1 MCLLFF
7 VSQKIHIRM
16 ALASD
21 VCGFCFKEPVFG
33 FCENCNISLGVSCF
47 SNHTKIHLFT
57 SHIVFPLDNSENETC
72 LSVPIEKDIHEQKCQ
87 QHETDPQSFYC
98 GRHDATICGR
108 CILADHMTCKDEIV
122 DLHITK
128 FDEQKANAL
137 LGSLNEIEGEIKDLQ
152 VRVDRNVKQNDECRA
167 SSIDAIK
174 DFRKKIDLR
183 LNQLHFEAEQ
193 STERKH
199 KENMNSLV
207 ELAKICK
214 DVSLRIQMRGEKIEE
229 LSKKKQERHL
239 FVYSKKL
246 AIEIDEIRTAIKQ
259 SNFKNH
265 ITKFTFKEH
274 PTLENI
280 LQKTILEIG
289 TLQEACDGS
298 EELVDDTHASLT
310 GTPEHADESCARK
323 ITQPKNFTSG
333 NQPPGKMTVESYPE
347 IVHIKYKFLTGQQ
360 SGTPEHADES
370 CARKITQPKNF
381 TSGNQPPGKMTVESY
396 PEIVHIKYKF
406 LTGQQSGTPEHAD
419 ESCARK
425 ITQPKNFTSG
435 NQPPGKMTVESY
447 PEIVHIKYKFLTGQ
461 QSDGKMYKALTEY
474 VRLPYS
480 VTGKNIC
487 IMLKLAFQRKLL
499 FTINSDGAIVYNGID
514 PRSSD
519 YVMTEFDCTRVT
531 TQLKDKGITMAEID
545 TNDNIMG
552 TVTVD

>member
-1 MCLLFF
+1 
-7 VSQKIHIRM
+7 M

-33 FCENCNISLGVSCF
+33 FCEICNISLGVSCF

-87 QHETDPQSFYC
+87 KHETDPQSFYC
-98 GRHDATICGR
+98 GRHGATICGR
-108 CILADHMTCKDEIV
+108 CILAEHMTCKDEIV

-128 FDEQKANAL
+128 FDEQKANFL
-137 LGSLNEIEGEIKDLQ
+137 LVSLNEIEGEIKDLQ
-152 VRVDRNVKQNDECRA
+152 VRVDRNVKLNDECRA

-183 LNQLHFEAEQ
+183 LNQLQFEAEQ

-298 EELVDDTHASLT
+298 EEFVDDTHASLT

-323 ITQPKNFTSG
+323 ITQPKNFASG
-333 NQPPGKMTVESYPE
+333 NQPPGKMTVEA
-347 IVHIKYKFLTGQQ
+347 INFLVFRIKYEFL
-360 SGTPEHADES
+360 
-370 CARKITQPKNF
+370 N
-381 TSGNQPPGKMTVESY
+381 
-396 PEIVHIKYKF
+396 
-406 LTGQQSGTPEHAD
+406 
-419 ESCARK
+419 
-425 ITQPKNFTSG
+425 
-435 NQPPGKMTVESY
+435 
-447 PEIVHIKYKFLTGQ
+447 GQ
-461 QSDGKMYKALTEY
+461 QSDGKMYKALTEHVY
-474 VRLPYS
+474 LPYS
-480 VTGKNIC
+480 NNGINIC
-487 IMLKLAFQRKLL
+487 RMLKLAFQRKLL

-514 PRSSD
+514 PRSSP
-519 YVMTEFDCTRVT
+519 YVMTEIDCTRVT
-531 TQLKDKGITMAEID
+531 TQLKDKGITMADID
-545 TNDNIMG
+545 TNDGFEG